1 MKTRLLDLL
10 VCPACR
16 KALFLEAAGF
26 TVLRAAAD
34 AICLHAAK
42 V

>member
-1 MKTRLLDLL
+1 MKKRLLDLL

-16 KALFLEAAGF
+16 EALVLEAAGF
-26 TVLRAAAD
+26 TVLHAAAD
-34 AICLHAAK
+34 AICLRAAK